1 MSATAGE
8 TKEPECR
15 TKDLACVLEPVQ
27 SLGTY
32 LWNFALFQKIWLL
45 YCWISA
51 PLLSVSNHPPQ
62 YCKGEAGAGGWGGVK
77 VDLLWF
83 SLVVLLNSQLVEK
96 QSRRLR
102 CIRLSLSAYLSSTFP
117 FSTGFT
123 ITLIHLSSHHFCFSH
138 FGSSCMFL
146 CCSDWIKKA
155 AIQKKGFIATV
166 FIHYKE
172 IFWGF
177 NGIRES

>member
-8 TKEPECR
+8 TKEPACR
-15 TKDLACVLEPVQ
+15 TKDFACVLEPVQ

-45 YCWISA
+45 YCWISV

-83 SLVVLLNSQLVEK
+83 SLVVLLNSQLVEN
-96 QSRRLR
+96 RVEDCVAPVRL
-102 CIRLSLSAYLSSTFP
+102 CLPIYPRLSFSAQDSQLPKSTCPHTTFV
-117 FSTGFT
+117 S
-123 ITLIHLSSHHFCFSH
+123 LISVLAVCFY
-138 FGSSCMFL
+138 
-146 CCSDWIKKA
+146 A
-155 AIQKKGFIATV
+155 ALIG
-166 FIHYKE
+166 
-172 IFWGF
+172 
-177 NGIRES
+177 